1 MRPKYRRKADRSQPP
16 VIAPAPSRVIEGGY
30 ASAGLLAWVTLGKY
44 VQHMPLYRQEKASAM
59 WGATI
64 SRKTIADWVET
75 VAEWLEPLRQKKG
88 RTAWQR
94 SS

>member
-1 MRPKYRRKADRSQPP
+1 
-16 VIAPAPSRVIEGGY
+16 
-30 ASAGLLAWVTLGKY
+30 
-44 VQHMPLYRQEKASAM
+44 MPLYRQEKASAM